1 MTGTRGRHRTAAAIL
16 ATAVTVAA
24 LTVGQAAQAAVDNE
38 PPVVLLSPA
47 AWIQN
52 TVPTFVPIGQGFDL
66 KYQLKDDSGQSRIT
80 FVLYSGGTMVQ
91 MVGPQELVA
100 ANGSTQ
106 IWHMDPVTPTSALTS
121 GPFSVCAIAVD
132 DSGKASAPTPQASKA
147 CTWLALEVPIGLV
160 ANGCGGQQWGPTLG
174 KLQSSVLNAQSF
186 GGHKVVFKPACDAHD
201 AGYSGVTARDPVND
215 RVLNYRTLSR
225 EWIDNQLFWDMATL
239 CQQQLKPGMVTANQ
253 YKLCNPGVSLKR
265 YLSGVGW
272 GAVHL
277 DTYVPPGAHVYYE
290 AVRKYARKA
299 YDTDSTIPE
308 VQYDASV
315 PVTIPSGGGR
325 NGV

>member
-1 MTGTRGRHRTAAAIL
+1 MKVNHGRHRAAAVMVAAAIAIAAMT
-16 ATAVTVAA
+16 ATQT
-24 LTVGQAAQAAVDNE
+24 AQAGTDNE

-52 TVPTFVPIGQGFDL
+52 TVPVYVPIGQGFDL
-66 KYQLKDDSGQSRIT
+66 KYQLKDDSGESRLT
-80 FVLYSGGTMVQ
+80 FVLYSGGTMVRT
-91 MVGPQELVA
+91 VGPMELVP

-106 IWHMDPVTPTSALTS
+106 SWHMDPVAPTSAETS

-132 DSGKASAPTPQASKA
+132 ASGKASAPSPQESKA
-147 CTWLALEVPIGLV
+147 CTWLALEVPIAPV

-186 GGHKVVFKPACDAHD
+186 GGVRVVFKSACDAHD
-201 AGYSGVTARDPVND
+201 AGYSGVTARDPVAD
-215 RVLNYRTLSR
+215 RVFNYRTLSR

-253 YKLCNPGVSLKR
+253 YKLCDPGVSLKR

-272 GAVHL
+272 GAVDL

-299 YDTDSTIPE
+299 YDTDSTIPG
-308 VQYDASV
+308 VQYDESV
-315 PVTIPSGGGR
+315 PVTVPPAGGR
-325 NGV
+325 NGT